1 MLAALAGSY
10 NLNNNF
16 LKKQLNN
23 LIVLISIRIPV
34 DWNAD
39 AIYF

>member
-1 MLAALAGSY
+1 MLAARVGSY

-34 DWNAD
+34 DRNAD

>member
-1 MLAALAGSY
+1 MLASMFRQPD
-10 NLNNNF
+10 NHF

-34 DWNAD
+34 DRNAD
-39 AIYF
+39 AILV

>member
-1 MLAALAGSY
+1 MLAALAGSD

-16 LKKQLNN
+16 KKQLNN

-34 DWNAD
+34 DRNAD
-39 AIYF
+39 ALFV